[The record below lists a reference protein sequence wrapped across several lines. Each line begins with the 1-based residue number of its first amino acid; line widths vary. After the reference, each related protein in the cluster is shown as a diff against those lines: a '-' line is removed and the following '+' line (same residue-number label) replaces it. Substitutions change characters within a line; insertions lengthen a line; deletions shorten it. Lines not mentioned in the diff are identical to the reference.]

1 MVPRE
6 VLLSIFLNLLSCRTQ
21 RLKGSPGSGNT
32 AQITAAGE
40 GVEKGDE
47 DEEEGGKRDKEWRKE
62 ETRVN
67 GP

>member
-47 DEEEGGKRDKEWRKE
+47 DEEEGGNKWREE
-62 ETRVN
+62 ETIELKDFE
-67 GP
+67 

>member
-1 MVPRE
+1 ME
-6 VLLSIFLNLLSCRTQ
+6 VLLSVYLHFLSSRTQ